1 MRRILI
7 AAVTIVFVVAMF
19 GAALA
24 GTAPG
29 LRGYEGQPGNQGGH
43 GGTSQ
48 GLRGYEGQ
56 PGNQGG
62 H

>member
-1 MRRILI
+1 MT
-7 AAVTIVFVVAMF
+7 VVFVIAMF
-19 GAALA
+19 GAAIA

-29 LRGYEGQPGNQGGH
+29 LRGFEGQPGNQGGH

-48 GLRGYEGQ
+48 GLRGFEGQ